1 MTTTT
6 AKSKVLPPPTER
18 YTLLGWL
25 HKNLFSTWYN
35 ALLTLFAAW
44 LTYAMLKPTFTW
56 IFGEARW
63 DVISANLKLFMIGRY
78 PIEQEWRVWV
88 ALYLLTWV
96 IGLSWGSWVKKFEL
110 SGLIL
115 LLIPVFMALLP
126 FSMDDRLKIVGLS
139 ICGVIGYGIAKPRPV
154 TFSKVSVFAWLL
166 YFPVGLLII
175 RGLTGA
181 EGFFPV
187 VDTQLWGGLM
197 LTILLSVLG
206 IIFSFP
212 IGVSLALGRQSK
224 LPIIS
229 WISIGF
235 IETVRGVPLITILF
249 MMDLMLPLF
258 LSSEIRIE
266 SIIRALIGITFFSA
280 AYMAE
285 NVRGGLQS
293 IPRGQHEASHALGL
307 SGFQTMAFIIMP
319 QALRAVIPILVSQF
333 IGLLKDTTLVMI
345 LSLFDIL
352 GIGKAVLGNP
362 DYIGTSRE
370 VYLFIAAVF
379 WILSYGMS
387 YASQR
392 LEVALGLGER

>member
-1 MTTTT
+1 
-6 AKSKVLPPPTER
+6 L
-18 YTLLGWL
+18 
-25 HKNLFSTWYN
+25 
-35 ALLTLFAAW
+35 
-44 LTYAMLKPTFTW
+44 
-56 IFGEARW
+56 
-63 DVISANLKLFMIGRY
+63 
-78 PIEQEWRVWV
+78 
-88 ALYLLTWV
+88 
-96 IGLSWGSWVKKFEL
+96 
-110 SGLIL
+110 
-115 LLIPVFMALLP
+115 
-126 FSMDDRLKIVGLS
+126 
-139 ICGVIGYGIAKPRPV
+139 
-154 TFSKVSVFAWLL
+154 
-166 YFPVGLLII
+166 
-175 RGLTGA
+175 
-181 EGFFPV
+181 
-187 VDTQLWGGLM
+187 
-197 LTILLSVLG
+197 
-206 IIFSFP
+206 FSFP

-229 WISIGF
+229 WVSIGF

-258 LSSEIRIE
+258 LPSEIRIE
-266 SIIRALIGITFFSA
+266 SIIRALVGITFFSA

-293 IPRGQHEASHALGL
+293 IPAGQHEASHALGL

-392 LEVALGLGER
+392 LETALGLGER